1 MEYSVSSNP
10 IPDWENPDASI
21 DTDEVVEQ
29 LMQQRLAGNIP
40 DDLDQRLREAHA
52 QGELESTGV
61 MDARGEIITG
71 VQHAQELYQ
80 RHRIL
85 NKAQVVAQ
93 AIYLAFK
100 QQGGMLHTLAGTLPL
115 EGAFIEDESLQHY
128 EEILCDPL
136 WVIAH
141 AGGKIRDP
149 QTLRWREFENVADMQ
164 VQMPEDR
171 TDAPLVTNVPH
182 PNDPNS
188 FFHDYHKD
196 EAKRIAGEIHE
207 NHAIA
212 ACISNV
218 GVHPMEYRKLGFA
231 SLARRTIA
239 QHLRESVNPARTNQ
253 IRYLLANM
261 FSIRGLHIPTEP
273 RPSIALKKPI
283 LNKVSIYMHA
293 LSHQFEALYAWKA
306 RGKDIPVTLSL
317 ANDQS
322 IPAGLRVDWETV
334 VLPLKKRTS
343 HP

>member
-1 MEYSVSSNP
+1 MTSNP
-10 IPDWENPDASI
+10 NFDRKNDDALI
-21 DTDEVVEQ
+21 DTDALIEQ
-29 LMQQRLAGNIP
+29 MMQQRLAGNAS

-231 SLARRTIA
+231 SLARQTIA
-239 QHLRESVNPARTNQ
+239 RHLRESVNPARTHQ

-261 FSIRGLHIPTEP
+261 FNIRGLHVPTESKP
-273 RPSIALKKPI
+273 FLRLKNPI

-293 LSHQFEALYAWKA
+293 LSHQFQALYAWKVH
-306 RGKDIPVTLSL
+306 GKDIPVTISL
-317 ANDQS
+317 ADNQNTS
-322 IPAGLRVDWETV
+322 ASLQVDWETV
-334 VLPLKKRTS
+334 VLPLERHTGHSQKQ
-343 HP
+343 